1 MAAVR
6 LERRLDAP
14 LWRRIVVPI
23 LSVLAALATGAVF
36 LVLTDHDPG
45 VVYREMF
52 EAAFTTRFGITDTL
66 AVATPLVLTA
76 LAAAVTFRMGLYNI
90 GAEGQL
96 YAGAI
101 AASWAGLALAPSL
114 PGPVAVAAVLVAGA
128 LGGALWIVIPALA
141 RAWLNAS
148 EIITSLLLTFVA
160 LYLMR
165 YLIFGSS
172 SYWKDPASTNF
183 PQGKRIDEVAFFPL
197 WDDTRVHLGL
207 VVAVVVAV
215 LLWVLVTRTSFGFDM
230 RVLGDSPAAARYAG
244 IPIRRTIV
252 VVMLVSGALAGL
264 AGASEVGGTAHALD
278 PNGIAVNYGFA
289 GIVVAALA
297 RYNPIGCLLVA
308 ALLGGMQN
316 AASTLQSL
324 GTERVPIAISLMLQG
339 AILLFAL
346 GGEVFVRYRLRV
358 GSSPSAGSGDAVVL
372 GDAPPATLTPEAV

>member
-1 MAAVR
+1 MAVR

-36 LVLTDHDPG
+36 LVLTDHDPS

-66 AVATPLVLTA
+66 AVATPLILTA

-96 YAGAI
+96 YAGAV
-101 AASWAGLALAPSL
+101 ASSWAGLALAPSL
-114 PGPVAVAAVLVAGA
+114 SDPAAIAVVLLAGA
-128 LGGALWIVIPALA
+128 VGGALWIVIPALA

-160 LYLMR
+160 LYFMR

-172 SYWKDPASTNF
+172 SYWRDPASTNF
-183 PQGKRIDEVAFFPL
+183 PQGKRIDEAAFLPL
-197 WDDTRVHLGL
+197 WDNTRVHLGL
-207 VVAVVVAV
+207 VVAVVAAV
-215 LLWVLVTRTSFGFDM
+215 VLWVLVTRTSFGFDM

-252 VVMLVSGALAGL
+252 VVLLVSGALAGL
-264 AGASEVGGTAHALD
+264 AGASEVAGTAHALD
-278 PNGIAVNYGFA
+278 PNGIAVNFGFA

-297 RYNPIGCLLVA
+297 RYNPIGTILVA

-346 GGEVFVRYRLRV
+346 GGEVFVRYRLSFGRR
-358 GSSPSAGSGDAVVL
+358 GGSGDAVVL
-372 GDAPPATLTPEAV
+372 DDAAPASLTPETA

>member
-1 MAAVR
+1 MAVR

-14 LWRRIVVPI
+14 LWRRIVVPL

-36 LVLTDHDPG
+36 LVLTGHDP
-45 VVYREMF
+45 VTVYREMF

-101 AASWAGLALAPSL
+101 VSSWAGLALAPGL
-114 PGPVAVAAVLVAGA
+114 PGPLAVTVVLVAGA

-172 SYWKDPASTNF
+172 SYWRDPASTNF
-183 PQGKRIDEVAFFPL
+183 PQGKRLPEVAFLPVY
-197 WDDTRVHLGL
+197 DNTRVHLGL
-207 VVAVVVAV
+207 LVAVVAAA
-215 LLWVLVTRTSFGFDM
+215 LLWVVVTRTSFGFDM

-252 VVMLVSGALAGL
+252 VVLLLSGGLAGL
-264 AGASEVGGTAHALD
+264 AGASEIAGQARALD
-278 PNGIAVNYGFA
+278 PNGLAVNYGFA

-297 RYNPIGCLLVA
+297 RYNPVGTVLVA

-316 AASTLQSL
+316 AATTLQSL
-324 GTERVPIAISLMLQG
+324 GTERVPVAISLMLQG

-358 GSSPSAGSGDAVVL
+358 GGPAGPGDAVVL
-372 GDAPPATLTPEAV
+372 DDGAPAQAVVA

>member
-1 MAAVR
+1 MALR

-23 LSVLAALATGAVF
+23 LSVLAALATSAVF
-36 LVLTDHDPG
+36 LVLTGHDP
-45 VVYREMF
+45 VTVYREMF
-52 EAAFTTRFGITDTL
+52 DAAFTTRFGITDTL
-66 AVATPLVLTA
+66 AVATPLILTA

-101 AASWAGLALAPSL
+101 ASSWAGIALAPDL
-114 PGPVAVAAVLVAGA
+114 PGPLAVTVVLVAGA
-128 LGGALWIVIPALA
+128 IGGALWILIPALA

-165 YLIFGSS
+165 YLIYGSS
-172 SYWKDPASTNF
+172 SYWRDPLSTNF
-183 PQGKRIDEVAFFPL
+183 PQGKQIGESAFFPV
-197 WDDTRVHLGL
+197 WDNTRVHLGL
-207 VVAVVVAV
+207 LVAVVAAV
-215 LLWVLVTRTSFGFDM
+215 LIWVLVTRTSFGFDM

-244 IPIRRTIV
+244 IPVRRTIIV
-252 VVMLVSGALAGL
+252 VLLLSGALAGL

-278 PNGIAVNYGFA
+278 PNGIAVNFGFA

-297 RYNPIGCLLVA
+297 RYNPLGAILVA
-308 ALLGGMQN
+308 GLLGGMQN

-346 GGEVFVRYRLRV
+346 GGEVFVRYRLTT
-358 GSSPSAGSGDAVVL
+358 GSKGGSGDAVVL
-372 GDAPPATLTPEAV
+372 DDTAPATLTPETA

>member
-1 MAAVR
+1 MALR

-14 LWRRIVVPI
+14 LWRRIVVPV

-36 LVLTDHDPG
+36 LLLTGHEP
-45 VVYREMF
+45 VTVYRAMF

-66 AVATPLVLTA
+66 AVATPLILTA
-76 LAAAVTFRMGLYNI
+76 LAASVTFRMGLYNI

-96 YAGAI
+96 YAGAM
-101 AASWAGLALAPSL
+101 ASAWAGLALAPDL
-114 PGPVAVAAVLVAGA
+114 PGPLAVTVVLLAGA
-128 LGGALWIVIPALA
+128 IGGALWIVIPALA

-172 SYWKDPASTNF
+172 SYWRDPASTNF
-183 PQGKRIDEVAFFPL
+183 PQGKRIAEVAFLPT
-197 WDDTRVHLGL
+197 WDNTRVHLGL
-207 VVAVVVAV
+207 AVAVTAAV
-215 LLWVLVTRTSFGFDM
+215 LCWVLVSRTGFGFDM

-252 VVMLVSGALAGL
+252 VVLLLSGALAGL
-264 AGASEVGGTAHALD
+264 AGATEVAGTAHALD
-278 PNGIAVNYGFA
+278 PNGIAVNYGFV
-289 GIVVAALA
+289 GIVIAALA
-297 RYNPIGCLLVA
+297 RYNPLGTILVA

-346 GGEVFVRYRLRV
+346 GGEVFVRYRLRF
-358 GSSPSAGSGDAVVL
+358 GAAAAGGSGDAVVL
-372 GDAPPATLTPEAV
+372 DDAAPATLTPETA